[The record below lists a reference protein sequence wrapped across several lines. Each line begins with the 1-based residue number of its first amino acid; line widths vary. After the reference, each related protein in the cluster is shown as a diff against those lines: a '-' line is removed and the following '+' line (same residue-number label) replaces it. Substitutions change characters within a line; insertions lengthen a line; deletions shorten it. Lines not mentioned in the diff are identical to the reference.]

1 MATVIIGV
9 GPMLTMRPVATE
21 IQPGV
26 FWWTAYHD
34 RIKQPVSSYYVSG
47 AAALIDPMPPD
58 EEPGWFRERGGVERI
73 VLTNRHHYRASA
85 ELRTEFNC
93 PVLCNEDG
101 LHEFEG
107 GPEVDGFAVGD
118 EVAPGIVAREMGAI
132 CPDDTALH
140 IEVAEGVVAFADA
153 LIHYGGALGFVPD
166 GFMDDP
172 PRDKQAMMDSF
183 RGLLERDFDH
193 ILVAHGEPLVGGG
206 KAALRDFVN
215 KPVAQD
221 DPGSTA

>member
-1 MATVIIGV
+1 MAMVMSV

-26 FWWTAYHD
+26 FWWTAYHE

-47 AAALIDPMPPD
+47 AATLIDPMPPD
-58 EEPGWFRERGGVERI
+58 EEPEWFRERGGVECI

-107 GPEVDGFAVGD
+107 GPDVDGFAVGD
-118 EVAPGIVAREMGAI
+118 ELAAGIVAHEMGAI

-140 IEVAEGVVAFADA
+140 IEAGPGLVAFADG
-153 LIHYGGALGFVPD
+153 LIHYGGEIRFVPD
-166 GFMDDP
+166 ALMDDP
-172 PRDKQAMMDSF
+172 ETVKDGIVGHARQLCELDFD
-183 RGLLERDFDH
+183 GLLF
-193 ILVAHGEPLVGGG
+193 AHGDPMPEGG
-206 KAALRDFVN
+206 KAALTAFV
-215 KPVAQD
+215 AAHSD
-221 DPGSTA
+221 

>member
-1 MATVIIGV
+1 MQ
-9 GPMLTMRPVATE
+9 E
-21 IQPGV
+21 ILPGIHH
-26 FWWTAYHD
+26 WTAFHEG
-34 RIKQPVSSYYVSG
+34 IKMDVSSYYVEPAG
-47 AAALIDPMPPD
+47 ALIDPMLPRD
-58 EEPGWFRERGGVERI
+58 GGLEWFEARETRPQQI
-73 VLTNRHHYRASA
+73 LLTNRHHYRHSDRFRQAFD
-85 ELRTEFNC
+85 L
-93 PVLCNEDG
+93 PVRCSMPG
-101 LHEFEG
+101 LHEFEDG
-107 GPEVDGFAVGD
+107 GPEVEGFEFGD
-118 EVAPGIVAREMGAI
+118 VLAPGIAAIEIGGI

-140 IEVAEGVVAFADA
+140 IELAEGVVAFADA

-172 PRDKQAMMDSF
+172 PRDKQAMMESF